1 MKAKLFF
8 LLSMT
13 ILLVLLYSCEDKD
26 SDGGRGNTNNEYVN
40 KWVYENMDFYYYW
53 RDKMPSYA
61 SLDKNLAPK
70 NFFEKLKFAYNTST
84 YDGDRFSWIQE
95 SYVDLLNS
103 LSGVSSKEI
112 GFEYIP
118 YMRAETGSEAE
129 FVVVYVKK
137 GTKAES
143 SGLKRGDI
151 IWKVDGVDLT
161 ESNWSAALYQNKS
174 SYRLEG
180 PNFDGVITVEPT
192 GTYAE
197 NPIYLDRTYNIA
209 GYNTPIGYIVYNQFT
224 MDNGDGS
231 YSYDKQI
238 NSIFSRFESEGVKD
252 VILDLRYNGGGYV
265 SCVVNIGSALVPN
278 RNTSNVFF
286 YKDYNSVFDAYAKEE
301 LGSDYDTFVNDY
313 FKDNIE
319 MLNSRG
325 KVTIADRIPNFG
337 DKINKL
343 YILVGANSAS
353 ASELIINGLIP
364 YMSDKMVLIGA
375 TTYGKNVG
383 SVTLYREN
391 DNRNKWGIQPI
402 VSRSYNSDDDSEY
415 GGGFTPG
422 KQVQGALVNEFAGIM
437 ENGLKPLGDENE
449 TLLAYALSMIT
460 GKAKSAT
467 LKSAA
472 ALPPARQIGS
482 SFGLKPGAYDMVIND
497 NKVQQLID
505 SQF

>member
-1 MKAKLFF
+1 MKAKLLF
-8 LLSMT
+8 LLSAATLFMLFT
-13 ILLVLLYSCEDKD
+13 ACEDKD
-26 SDGGRGNTNNEYVN
+26 SDLEKQQANNEYVN
-40 KWVYENMDFYYYW
+40 KWIYDNMDFYYYW

-61 SLDKNLAPK
+61 SLDKKQSPK

-112 GFEYIP
+112 GFEYLP
-118 YMRAETGSEAE
+118 YMRAETGSEVE
-129 FVVVYVKK
+129 FVVVYIKK

-161 ESNWSAALYQNKS
+161 EYNWSAALYQNKS
-174 SYRLEG
+174 SYKLEG
-180 PNFDGVITVEPT
+180 PNFNGVITVEPT

-209 GYNTPIGYIVYNQFT
+209 GYGTPVGYIVYNQFT

-231 YSYDKQI
+231 YTYDKQI

-252 VILDLRYNGGGYV
+252 VVLDLRYNGGGYV

-301 LGSDYDTFVNDY
+301 LGNDYDSFVNDY

-319 MLNSRG
+319 VTNSRG
-325 KVTIADRIPNFG
+325 NVVISDRIPNFG

-364 YMSDKMVLIGA
+364 YMGDKMVLIGA

-383 SVTLYREN
+383 SITRYKEN
-391 DNRNKWGIQPI
+391 DSRNKWGIQPI
-402 VSRSYNSDDDSEY
+402 VSRSYNSNDESEY

-422 KQVQGALVNEFAGIM
+422 VQVQGAIVNEFTGIM
-437 ENGLKPLGDENE
+437 ENGLKSLGDENE

-460 GKAKSAT
+460 GGPKSAT
-467 LKSAA
+467 LKSATT
-472 ALPPARQIGS
+472 LSPARQIGS

-497 NKVQQLID
+497 NKTRKLID